1 MLTFLV
7 EYGHLLIGLSL
18 ISGLLV
24 RVSAPFAIMMMIMY
38 WTAHMAWP
46 YIDNANNF
54 VIDYHI
60 VYAGVLV
67 YLIVKKAGHVWG
79 LDGWAEKLTF
89 FANHPKLRPLVA

>member
-1 MLTFLV
+1 M
-7 EYGHLLIGLSL
+7 
-18 ISGLLV
+18 

-46 YIDNANNF
+46 YIDNANNY

-79 LDGWAEKLTF
+79 LDGWAEKLRF
-89 FANHPKLRPLVA
+89 FENHPKLRPLVA